1 MAGIKTDLTALA
13 LTANAKSVG
22 QVKGAD
28 LQGLINEA
36 LVHNNDLTLLLKA
49 IIAIHPTGGGD
60 AANLTTLQNAV
71 TNYLS

>member
-13 LTANAKSVG
+13 LTANAKSIG

-36 LVHNNDLTLLLKA
+36 LVMNNDLAVLLKL
-49 IIAIHPTGGGD
+49 IVAIHPSGGGD
-60 AANLTTLQNAV
+60 AANFTTLNNAI